1 MADPSLRQFLV
12 QNKFDP
18 AAGVRRLLPS
28 AANGSLRYLLAN
40 FVFYANGLQTYQ
52 QLNINDQLVSNNG
65 HLNLLMQRDGNLVL
79 YRTMFGQAL
88 WSSNTVGQQVTHTIM
103 QADGNL
109 VAYTASGTADWATGT
124 QGHPGA
130 YAMLQDDGNFV
141 VYDAANNALW
151 ASNTL
156 PDFNSPTFQY
166 TDASGYNYDETSEN
180 WKQVC
185 TAFPCFALLQWPG
198 YATQVIDSMGGQPLM
213 INGQPVVIQL
223 WKGTCQKFLGGLGN
237 FPGGIGAEVGVYHR
251 VPGRARPTL
260 QSLSFL
266 PAPFAAFIVAT
277 IATLTDDQLWWA
289 FPELGAKI
297 DFTLT
302 NPVTNQT
309 FFAAGPEVTYWL
321 NKWMFDD
328 SYAKYQ
334 NDQGNQTPASTTD
347 YLLDYRINGKSYPRW

>member
-237 FPGGIGAEVGVYHR
+237 FPGGHRCGGWSVPPGAGTGPANFAVAIFSSRAVRCVHCRHYRNSDRRPIVVGF
-251 VPGRARPTL
+251 PRARRQNRLHAYQPCHQPDIL
-260 QSLSFL
+260 RG
-266 PAPFAAFIVAT
+266 
-277 IATLTDDQLWWA
+277 WA
-289 FPELGAKI
+289 
-297 DFTLT
+297 
-302 NPVTNQT
+302 
-309 FFAAGPEVTYWL
+309 
-321 NKWMFDD
+321 
-328 SYAKYQ
+328 
-334 NDQGNQTPASTTD
+334 
-347 YLLDYRINGKSYPRW
+347 